1 MWSRFASGRPARCSL
16 SRNFLRYFPDAPEA
30 QIECKACP
38 KCPEGTGLTPLC
50 GSKIPN
56 YTIIKCEPCRENAT
70 FSDTHSIE
78 SCRPCH
84 DCGLRN
90 IIQQCTPYQNR
101 KCGNRCP
108 ERHFLDNNGFCQE
121 CYFCCSDV
129 PESFRLKSCK
139 DIGMGKDWQC
149 LESHEN
155 RLCKKIRETVEN
167 ATSTTPEVTTPT
179 PSADLRPASDS
190 DLNLTGMVS
199 SKEDT
204 REPVLKS
211 EKNNSLPA
219 TTKTGTDKRST
230 KEEGE
235 TVTSTSIALI
245 AIGTAIIFFFFLGAI
260 IYYCWK
266 RSHSEGKKKSY
277 FSFFNSPS
285 IFCYIYGISRPFEKI
300 E

>member
-1 MWSRFASGRPARCSL
+1 MGR
-16 SRNFLRYFPDAPEA
+16 
-30 QIECKACP
+30 
-38 KCPEGTGLTPLC
+38 
-50 GSKIPN
+50 
-56 YTIIKCEPCRENAT
+56 
-70 FSDTHSIE
+70 
-78 SCRPCH
+78 
-84 DCGLRN
+84 
-90 IIQQCTPYQNR
+90 
-101 KCGNRCP
+101 
-108 ERHFLDNNGFCQE
+108 
-121 CYFCCSDV
+121 
-129 PESFRLKSCK
+129 
-139 DIGMGKDWQC
+139 DWQC

-199 SKEDT
+199 SKEDI

-245 AIGTAIIFFFFLGAI
+245 AIGAATLVFILGAI

-266 RSHSEGKKKSY
+266 RSHSDGKKKSY
-277 FSFFNSPS
+277 FSFYNSPS
-285 IFCYIYGISRPFEKI
+285 IFCDIYGISRPFEKI

>member
-56 YTIIKCEPCRENAT
+56 YAVIKCEPCRENAT

-108 ERHFLDNNGFCQE
+108 ERHFLDDNGFCQE

-129 PESFRLKSCK
+129 PESSRLKSCK
-139 DIGMGKDWQC
+139 DIGMSRDWQC

-155 RLCKKIRETVEN
+155 RLCKKIRETAEN
-167 ATSTTPEVTTPT
+167 ATSTTTDVTTPA
-179 PSADLRPASDS
+179 PNADLPAFDS
-190 DLNLTGMVS
+190 DLNLTDRVS
-199 SKEDT
+199 SKDIT
-204 REPVLKS
+204 KPVFKS
-211 EKNNSLPA
+211 EKSNFLPA
-219 TTKTGTDKRST
+219 TTKTFTDKRST
-230 KEEGE
+230 KEDGE
-235 TVTSTSIALI
+235 TLTSASKIMI
-245 AIGTAIIFFFFLGAI
+245 AIGAATLVLILGAI
-260 IYYCWK
+260 IYFCWK
-266 RSHSEGKKKSY
+266 CSHPDGKKELY
-277 FSFFNSPS
+277 FFFL
-285 IFCYIYGISRPFEKI
+285 
-300 E
+300 